1 MKDKYIREKLTLIFR
16 ETLDQPDLILK
27 ENLTSADVSN
37 WDSIRHMQL
46 IAGTEQYFKIKFTL
60 KEIMRFKTVGD
71 LVKLVDEKIES
82 FNDDTFNKE

>member
-1 MKDKYIREKLTLIFR
+1 MKDKYISEKLTSIFR

-46 IAGTEQYFKIKFTL
+46 IAKTEQAFRIKFSL
-60 KEIMRFKTVGD
+60 KEIMRFRTVGD
-71 LVKLVDEKIES
+71 LLKLIDEKIES